1 MLQELCRTANFSI
14 LLLFLLLLLNF
25 HFARLTAWVHLL
37 KNGGNKAHHRF
48 LYVWSHIIYH
58 IVCCIRIVLE
68 RNCTYFGAGAGVIN
82 LFVVQVKIA
91 SICYKPPNPT
101 RQPLTKL
108 LQKTSPHA
116 EKYNKNRISLEAKI
130 SRTRKREHKAHNHV
144 ATVIR
149 EQLQSYKMH
158 NLRQIKQSLFLPATW
173 LGTWDS
179 YS

>member
-1 MLQELCRTANFSI
+1 M
-14 LLLFLLLLLNF
+14 
-25 HFARLTAWVHLL
+25 
-37 KNGGNKAHHRF
+37 
-48 LYVWSHIIYH
+48 
-58 IVCCIRIVLE
+58 CCIRIVLE

-158 NLRQIKQSLFLPATW
+158 NLRQIKQSLFLPAT
-173 LGTWDS
+173 
-179 YS
+179 